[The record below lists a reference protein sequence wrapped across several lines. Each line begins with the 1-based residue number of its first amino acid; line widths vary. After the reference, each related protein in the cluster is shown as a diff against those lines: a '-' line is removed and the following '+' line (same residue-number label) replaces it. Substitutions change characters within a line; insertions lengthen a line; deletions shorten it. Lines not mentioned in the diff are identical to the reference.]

1 MYLFFCVCA
10 SNMLKSLGCFHL
22 VNFVIVHFGNY
33 SLFSTTAGY
42 FFVWLGLRLF
52 LQSSIWASAVLLI
65 YCYYNKDSRNSL
77 SAGVRL
83 LASFSFETILSLAW
97 PDTVLSCLSWDVS
110 GCTFLSPLPS
120 SLSPPCPLN
129 VRGTWGLL
137 LGSLFSL
144 HFSLDVLIHS
154 RASKR

>member
-1 MYLFFCVCA
+1 MKSNLIPSTPVPESSSFLPYRQPFYQFILHLSEIFNSYASNSICTSFCVCA

-22 VNFVIVHFGNY
+22 VDFVIVHFGNY

-83 LASFSFETILSLAW
+83 LASFSFVTILSLAW
-97 PDTVLSCLSWDVS
+97 PDTVLSCLS
-110 GCTFLSPLPS
+110 
-120 SLSPPCPLN
+120 
-129 VRGTWGLL
+129 
-137 LGSLFSL
+137 
-144 HFSLDVLIHS
+144 
-154 RASKR
+154 